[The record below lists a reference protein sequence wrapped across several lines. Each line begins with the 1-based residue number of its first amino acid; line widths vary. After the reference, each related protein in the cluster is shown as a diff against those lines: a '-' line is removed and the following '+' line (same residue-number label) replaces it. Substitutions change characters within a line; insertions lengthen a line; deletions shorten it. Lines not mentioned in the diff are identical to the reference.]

1 MPKID
6 IIIVLHVLNHKC
18 GNYVIFSYFILCKKE
33 YQEIRKIMLLETKI
47 LEKNYYF
54 SCISMNNQ

>member
-6 IIIVLHVLNHKC
+6 IIIVLHVLNDKC

-47 LEKNYYF
+47 
-54 SCISMNNQ
+54 